1 MSHTDPEPTGDKPL
15 SNRLEWLEPRA
26 IDLVFRSAPPDKLF
40 ANVVRARRSHRL
52 MATASLEEV
61 ARVVRE
67 TLKADFVGHGEKQ
80 GRKLKAVL
88 SAGALHPVK
97 AVILRRDQRP
107 IVYDDGS
114 DQFLSVKVRNAPAY
128 AAFLQTCDTVLPE
141 ADGHWVALIAD
152 CRNVRRLYSNHESLV
167 WRDAGAVIQM
177 MALLAEAQELVFC
190 PLGILGG
197 EIIEGL
203 LQEKSDVIPVGVIA
217 LGNQARD

>member
-1 MSHTDPEPTGDKPL
+1 
-15 SNRLEWLEPRA
+15 
-26 IDLVFRSAPPDKLF
+26 
-40 ANVVRARRSHRL
+40 